1 MLRAYRTGTAS
12 LHARV
17 KVRIIEHVTD
27 DEGNVREER
36 SLVETT
42 VGRALLYEIVPKQL
56 PFGLINKPMDKK
68 SISGLIN
75 ACYRNVGLKETVIFA
90 DQLMYTGFA

>member
-1 MLRAYRTGTAS
+1 MTFADAAEVLRAYRTGTAS

-36 SLVETT
+36 SLVDTT
-42 VGRALLYEIVPKQL
+42 VGRARPYEIVPKQL

-68 SISGLIN
+68 SISGLI
-75 ACYRNVGLKETVIFA
+75 ETRAIATSV
-90 DQLMYTGFA
+90 